1 MGARSVLSV
10 TPAAERYAAALFDLC
25 QETGAIAAVEADAK
39 ALLAAIAT
47 SADLKAALASP
58 LIPAEEKAGALAAL
72 AAKMKLSTV
81 SANFLGVV
89 AGNGRAAEL
98 AGALTAYL
106 LLAAKARG
114 AARADVAAAAP
125 LSEAQAASL
134 KTSLEKAFNRPIE
147 MDVTV
152 KPDLLGGFVVKVG
165 SKMFDASIRSKLD
178 ALKIAMKGA

>member
-1 MGARSVLSV
+1 LGARSAISV

-25 QETGAIAAVEADAK
+25 QETGAVAAVESDAK

-47 SADLKAALASP
+47 SADLRAALASP
-58 LIPAEEKAGALAAL
+58 LIPAEEKAGVLATL

-89 AGNGRAAEL
+89 AKNARAAEL
-98 AGALTAYL
+98 AGALKAFL

-114 AARADVAAAAP
+114 SARADVAAAAP
-125 LSEAQAASL
+125 LSDEQVASL
-134 KTSLEKAFNRPIE
+134 KASLEKAFNRPIE